1 MTKIIIQGY
10 GTVGKSTEL
19 FLRTVNPP
27 LDIVLHDPS
36 KGLTAE
42 TDDWTSADYAI
53 VCVNTDINIALQEN
67 SIANVT
73 DAIDCAWE
81 FGFGGTTILRSTVGV
96 SAINTLVAWLGDV
109 LIVWPEYIREATW
122 QTDSINPN
130 FVILGGK
137 RTPAFKDII
146 EQFTKTTIV
155 TSPVEAMIA
164 KLSTNTFLAMKVVF
178 ANQLYQLCERA
189 GADYDIVSALLKNE
203 GRLGDSHWQVPGPDG
218 LRGFG
223 GKCFPKDVLTFQTAL
238 SKVGIS
244 VDLIGAITTINDSL
258 R

>member
-10 GTVGKSTEL
+10 GTVGQSTEM

-36 KGLTAE
+36 KGLTAD

-53 VCVNTDINIALQEN
+53 VCVNTDTDIGLQEN

-73 DAIDCAWE
+73 DAIDYASD
-81 FGFGGTTILRSTVGV
+81 FGFGGVTILRSTVGV
-96 SAINTLVAWLGDV
+96 AAINTLVAWLGDV

-137 RTPAFKDII
+137 RAPAFKDII
-146 EQFTKTTIV
+146 DQFTITTIV
-155 TSPVEAMIA
+155 TDPVEAMIA

-178 ANQLYQLCERA
+178 ANQLYQLCKQA
-189 GADYDIVSALLKNE
+189 GADYEIVSALLKNE

-218 LRGFG
+218 LQGFG
-223 GKCFPKDVLTFQTAL
+223 GKCFPKDALTFKTAL
-238 SKVGIS
+238 SAVGIS
-244 VDLIGAITTINDSL
+244 DQLISAVLSINESL